1 MISIRKPANKAGDEF
16 LPYLSD
22 MKNCP
27 AKHYI
32 TGRLLS
38 QINWYDKK
46 SRRNRVGYMA
56 VMIFSVAMSALI
68 PVITLAPTVNSG
80 MDLLA
85 YRLIITAFGW
95 SVTAVS
101 SISAF
106 CRFRELWIQYRTQCE
121 LLKSTLHKFFSG
133 CREFKNSP
141 KPQRLLVELC
151 EGYMMKET
159 GVWSAR
165 IPGDGQFPSTGS

>member
-1 MISIRKPANKAGDEF
+1 MFSIRKPANMAADEF
-16 LPYLSD
+16 CPYLSD

-27 AKHYI
+27 AKNYI
-32 TGRLLS
+32 VSRLLN

-46 SRRNRVGYMA
+46 SRRNRAGYMA

-68 PVITLAPTVNSG
+68 PVITLAPTVSSG
-80 MDLLA
+80 MDLLV

-106 CRFRELWIQYRTQCE
+106 CRFKELWIQYRTQCE
-121 LLKSTLHKFFSG
+121 LLKSTLYKFFLECS
-133 CREFKNSP
+133 EFKNSP
-141 KPQRLLVELC
+141 KPQSLLVELC
-151 EGYMMKET
+151 EGYMMKQT

-165 IPGDGQFPSTGS
+165 IPSDGQFSCTGS